1 MIVADIIGLVA
12 FALSGVLISLYKRLD
27 IFGVFFIASLTALGG
42 GVIRDILAGRVPF
55 AFTHY
60 YPISVVVLTVIAALA
75 LKAHIRE
82 IDRKFLFVFFD
93 SIGLCAFS
101 VTGSLVGIEV
111 EFNLFGVII
120 LSIATA
126 VGGGLV
132 RDMLLNEVPFI
143 LKKEFYASIALLTAV
158 IAFVF
163 DALGILGSFTLAL
176 LFIAMLFLR
185 LAAYKMGYQLPR
197 V

>member
-1 MIVADIIGLVA
+1 MADIIGLVA

-42 GVIRDILAGRVPF
+42 GVIRDVLAGRVPF

-60 YPISVVVLTVIAALA
+60 YPISVVVLTVIAALV

-101 VTGSLVGIEV
+101 ITGSLVGIEAG
-111 EFNLFGVII
+111 FNLFGVII

-132 RDMLLNEVPFI
+132 RDMLLNQVPFI
-143 LKKEFYASIALLTAV
+143 LKKEFYASVALLTAV

-163 DALGILGSFTLAL
+163 NTLGVLNSFMLTL
-176 LFIAMLFLR
+176 LFAAMLFLR

>member
-42 GVIRDILAGRVPF
+42 GVIRDVLAGRVPF
-55 AFTHY
+55 AFVHY
-60 YPISVVVLTVIAALA
+60 YPILVVVVTVAVALMFR
-75 LKAHIRE
+75 KHIRE
-82 IDRKFLFVFFD
+82 IDQKFLFVFFD

-101 VTGSLVGIEV
+101 VTGSLVGIEA

-143 LKKEFYASIALLTAV
+143 LKKEIYASVALLTAV
-158 IAFVF
+158 IAFVL
-163 DALGILGSFTLAL
+163 DALGMLSSVMLTL
-176 LFIAMLFLR
+176 LFVSMLFLR
-185 LAAYKMGYQLPR
+185 LAAYKMGYHLPR
-197 V
+197 L

>member
-12 FALSGVLISLYKRLD
+12 FALSGVLISLYKKLD

-42 GVIRDILAGRVPF
+42 GVIRDVLAGRVPF

-60 YPISVVVLTVIAALA
+60 YPILVVVVTVSTALF
-75 LKAHIRE
+75 LRSKIKE
-82 IDRKFLFVFFD
+82 IDRKFLFVLFD
-93 SIGLCAFS
+93 AVGLCAFS
-101 VTGSLVGIEV
+101 ITGSLVGIDV
-111 EFNLFGVII
+111 GFNLFGVII

-143 LKKEFYASIALLTAV
+143 LKKEVYASIALFAAV
-158 IAFVF
+158 IAFVL
-163 DALGILGSFTLAL
+163 DVLGILNSLTLTL
-176 LFIAMLFLR
+176 LFVGMLFLR
-185 LAAYKMGYQLPR
+185 LAAYKVGYHLPR

>member
-12 FALSGVLISLYKRLD
+12 FALSGVLISLYKKLD

-42 GVIRDILAGRVPF
+42 GVIRDVLAGRVPF

-60 YPISVVVLTVIAALA
+60 YPILVVIITVIAALL
-75 LKAHIRE
+75 LKRHIRE
-82 IDRKFLFVFFD
+82 IDRKFLFVVFD

-101 VTGSLVGIEV
+101 ITGSLVGIEV
-111 EFNLFGVII
+111 EFNMFGVVI

-143 LKKEFYASIALLTAV
+143 LKREIYASVALLTA
-158 IAFVF
+158 IAMFVL
-163 DALGILGSFTLAL
+163 DRMDLLDTVTLTL
-176 LFIAMLFLR
+176 LFLGMLFLR
-185 LAAYKMGYQLPR
+185 LASYKLGYHLPR
-197 V
+197 L

>member
-1 MIVADIIGLVA
+1 MIAADIIGLVA

-42 GVIRDILAGRVPF
+42 GVIRDVLAGRVPF

-60 YPISVVVLTVIAALA
+60 YPISVVVLTVIAALV

-82 IDRKFLFVFFD
+82 IDRKFLFVLFD

-101 VTGSLVGIEV
+101 VTGSLVGIEAG
-111 EFNLFGVII
+111 FNLFGVII
-120 LSIATA
+120 LAIATA

-143 LKKEFYASIALLTAV
+143 LKKEFYASVALLTAV
-158 IAFVF
+158 MAFVLN
-163 DALGILGSFTLAL
+163 ALGVLNSFMLTL
-176 LFIAMLFLR
+176 LFVAMLFLR

-197 V
+197 I

>member
-12 FALSGVLISLYKRLD
+12 FALSGVLISLYKKLD

-42 GVIRDILAGRVPF
+42 GVIRDVLAGRVPF

-60 YPISVVVLTVIAALA
+60 YPILVVLLTVITALF

-101 VTGSLVGIEV
+101 ITGSLVGIEV
-111 EFNLFGVII
+111 GFNLFGVVI
-120 LSIATA
+120 LAIATA

-143 LKKEFYASIALLTAV
+143 LKKEVYASVALLTAV
-158 IAFVF
+158 IAFIFDVF
-163 DALGILGSFTLAL
+163 GILNTFTLML
-176 LFIAMLFLR
+176 LFVGMLFLR
-185 LAAYKMGYQLPR
+185 LAAYKVGYHLPR
-197 V
+197 L

>member
-42 GVIRDILAGRVPF
+42 GVIRDVLAGRVPF
-55 AFTHY
+55 AFVHY
-60 YPISVVVLTVIAALA
+60 YPILVVVATVAVALMFRR
-75 LKAHIRE
+75 HIRE

-101 VTGSLVGIEV
+101 VTGSLVGIEA

-143 LKKEFYASIALLTAV
+143 LKKEIYASVALLTAV
-158 IAFVF
+158 IAFVL
-163 DALGILGSFTLAL
+163 DALGMLSSVMLTL
-176 LFIAMLFLR
+176 LFVSMLFLR
-185 LAAYKMGYQLPR
+185 LAAYKMGYHLPR
-197 V
+197 L

>member
-1 MIVADIIGLVA
+1 MIVADIIGLIA
-12 FALSGVLISLYKRLD
+12 FALSGVLISLYKQLD

-42 GVIRDILAGRVPF
+42 GVIRDVLAGRVPF

-60 YPISVVVLTVIAALA
+60 YPILFVVVTVTAALM

-101 VTGSLVGIEV
+101 VTGSLVGIEA

-132 RDMLLNEVPFI
+132 RDMLLNEIPFI
-143 LKKEFYASIALLTAV
+143 LKKEVYASVALLTAV
-158 IAFVF
+158 IAFVLDIF
-163 DALGILGSFTLAL
+163 GVLNTFTLLL
-176 LFIAMLFLR
+176 LFVSMLFLR
-185 LAAYKMGYQLPR
+185 LAAYRMGYHLPR
-197 V
+197 I

>member
-12 FALSGVLISLYKRLD
+12 FALSGVLISLYKKLD

-42 GVIRDILAGRVPF
+42 GVIRDVLAGRVPF

-60 YPISVVVLTVIAALA
+60 YPILVVLLTVITALF

-101 VTGSLVGIEV
+101 ITGSLVGIEV
-111 EFNLFGVII
+111 GFNLFGVVI
-120 LSIATA
+120 LAIATA

-143 LKKEFYASIALLTAV
+143 LKKEVYASVALLTAV

-163 DALGILGSFTLAL
+163 DIFGILNTFTLML
-176 LFIAMLFLR
+176 LFVGMLFLR
-185 LAAYKMGYQLPR
+185 LAAYKVGYHLPR
-197 V
+197 L

>member
-42 GVIRDILAGRVPF
+42 GVIRDVLAGRVPF

-60 YPISVVVLTVIAALA
+60 YPILVVVVTVTAALM
-75 LKAHIRE
+75 LKAHIHQ

-101 VTGSLVGIEV
+101 ITGSLVGIEAG
-111 EFNLFGVII
+111 FNLFGVII

-143 LKKEFYASIALLTAV
+143 LKKEVYASVALLTAV

-163 DALGILGSFTLAL
+163 DALGILNTVTLTL
-176 LFIAMLFLR
+176 LFVGMLFLR
-185 LAAYKMGYQLPR
+185 LAAYRMGYHLPR

>member
-42 GVIRDILAGRVPF
+42 GVIRDVLAGRVPF
-55 AFTHY
+55 AFVHY
-60 YPISVVVLTVIAALA
+60 YPILVVVVTVAVALMFR
-75 LKAHIRE
+75 KHIRE

-101 VTGSLVGIEV
+101 VTGSLVGIEA

-143 LKKEFYASIALLTAV
+143 LKKEIYASVALLTAV
-158 IAFVF
+158 IAFVL
-163 DALGILGSFTLAL
+163 DALGMLSSVMLTL
-176 LFIAMLFLR
+176 LFVSMLFLR
-185 LAAYKMGYQLPR
+185 LAAYKMGYHLPR
-197 V
+197 L

>member
-12 FALSGVLISLYKRLD
+12 FALSGVLISLYKKLD

-42 GVIRDILAGRVPF
+42 GVIRDVLAGRVPF

-60 YPISVVVLTVIAALA
+60 YPILVVIITVIAALL
-75 LKAHIRE
+75 LKRHIRE
-82 IDRKFLFVFFD
+82 IDRKFLFVVFD

-101 VTGSLVGIEV
+101 ITGSLVGIEV
-111 EFNLFGVII
+111 GFNMFGVVI

-143 LKKEFYASIALLTAV
+143 LKREIYASVALLTA
-158 IAFVF
+158 IAMFVL
-163 DALGILGSFTLAL
+163 DRMELLDTVTLTL
-176 LFIAMLFLR
+176 LFFGMLFLR
-185 LAAYKMGYQLPR
+185 LASYRFGYHLPR
-197 V
+197 L

>member
-1 MIVADIIGLVA
+1 MADIIGLVA

-42 GVIRDILAGRVPF
+42 GVIRDVLAGRVPF

-60 YPISVVVLTVIAALA
+60 YPISVVVLTVIAALV

-101 VTGSLVGIEV
+101 ITGSLVGIEAG
-111 EFNLFGVII
+111 FNLFGVII

-132 RDMLLNEVPFI
+132 RDMLLNQVPFI
-143 LKKEFYASIALLTAV
+143 LKKEFYASVALLTAV

-163 DALGILGSFTLAL
+163 NTLGVLNSFMLTL
-176 LFIAMLFLR
+176 LFVAMLFLR

>member
-1 MIVADIIGLVA
+1 MADIIGLVA

-42 GVIRDILAGRVPF
+42 GVIRDVLAGRVPF

-60 YPISVVVLTVIAALA
+60 YPISVVVLTVIAALV

-101 VTGSLVGIEV
+101 ITGSLVGIEAG
-111 EFNLFGVII
+111 FNLFGVII

-132 RDMLLNEVPFI
+132 RDMLLNQLPFI
-143 LKKEFYASIALLTAV
+143 LKKEFYASVALLTAV

-163 DALGILGSFTLAL
+163 NTLGVLNSFMLTL
-176 LFIAMLFLR
+176 LFAAMLFLR

-197 V
+197 L

>member
-12 FALSGVLISLYKRLD
+12 FALSGVLISLYKKLD

-42 GVIRDILAGRVPF
+42 GVIRDVLAGRVPF

-60 YPISVVVLTVIAALA
+60 YPILVVIITVIAALL
-75 LKAHIRE
+75 LKRHIRE
-82 IDRKFLFVFFD
+82 IDRKFLFVVFD

-101 VTGSLVGIEV
+101 ITGSLVGIEV
-111 EFNLFGVII
+111 GFNMFGVVI

-143 LKKEFYASIALLTAV
+143 LKREIYASVALLTA
-158 IAFVF
+158 IAMFVL
-163 DALGILGSFTLAL
+163 DRMDLLDTVTLTL
-176 LFIAMLFLR
+176 LFLGMLFLR
-185 LAAYKMGYQLPR
+185 LASYKLGYHLPR
-197 V
+197 L